1 MSIIVKGGG
10 GSTAKELVNA
20 TGTKLADLEKKG
32 AGKVS
37 VVGGLGNTPP
47 EKVLQGSIYSDE
59 SGVRRTG
66 TMEDVTPEVTAQ
78 ETLIDEI
85 MTALVGKVQGANARA
100 DKILA
105 GYKAYVGRQLVEGT
119 YEPIDPVSA
128 ISQVFGMS
136 KCTYGTITLSANQTS
151 AYTLTHNLGEQPK
164 LFILYTDAD
173 LKNKRYAIRTVI
185 GVNRYRYNAS
195 DNRYVFTNAISNTST
210 DSSYEVYAN
219 SALAPDTDT
228 THATNSIVINF
239 GTTSY
244 LLAGATYH
252 WIALGEQQ

>member
-1 MSIIVKGGG
+1 MIGKTNV
-10 GSTAKELVNA
+10 
-20 TGTKLADLEKKG
+20 
-32 AGKVS
+32 AGEN
-37 VVGGLGNTPP
+37 LT
-47 EKVLQGSIYSDE
+47 EE
-59 SGVRRTG
+59 
-66 TMEDVTPEVTAQ
+66 MTAQ
-78 ETLIDEI
+78 ETLIDDI
-85 MTALVGKVQGANARA
+85 KTALVGKVQGANARA

-252 WIALGEQQ
+252 WIALGEQQQKGAKI